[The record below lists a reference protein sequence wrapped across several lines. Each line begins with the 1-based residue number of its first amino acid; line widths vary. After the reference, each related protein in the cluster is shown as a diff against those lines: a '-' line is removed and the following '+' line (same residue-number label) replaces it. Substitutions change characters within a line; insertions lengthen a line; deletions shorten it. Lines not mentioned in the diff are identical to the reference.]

1 MSKPASFSPW
11 APIKFHEGPN
21 PAPGT
26 LNQAD
31 IVALHAVWNGE
42 ANPDQQKRA
51 LRVVVKQIAQAGD
64 LSYRPDGMGGERDT
78 AFAEGKRFV
87 GLAILKAAVDVP
99 LHVWTGK
106 KGAE

>member
-1 MSKPASFSPW
+1 MSKPQPFSPW
-11 APIKFHEGPN
+11 APIKYHEGPN

-31 IVALHAVWNGE
+31 IVALHAAWNGD
-42 ANPDQQKRA
+42 ANPEQQKRA
-51 LRVVVKQIAQAGD
+51 LRAIVRQIAQAGD
-64 LSYRPDGMGGERDT
+64 LSYRPDGMGGVNDMI
-78 AFAEGKRFV
+78 FAEGKRFV

-106 KGAE
+106 QDGK

>member
-1 MSKPASFSPW
+1 MSKPQPFSPW
-11 APIKFHEGPN
+11 APIKYHEGPN

-31 IVALHAVWNGE
+31 IVALQAAWNGE
-42 ANPDQQKRA
+42 ATGEQQKRA
-51 LRVVVKQIAQAGD
+51 LRAIVRQIAQAGD

-87 GLAILKAAVDVP
+87 GLAILKAAQDVP

-106 KGAE
+106 TGGE